1 MMKKWLAAA
10 ALSAFSVGAM
20 AAPAY
25 VEGRDY
31 TRIAPAQPVA
41 SAAKIE
47 VREFFW
53 YNCPHC
59 YRLQA
64 PLEAWLAKA
73 PADIDYKAT
82 PAVLS
87 PRWGILAK
95 AYFAQEA
102 LGPVDRKLH
111 MAIFKAIHESR
122 QDLEKP
128 EALFQ
133 VVDAVKGKEYGAKYR
148 AAYGSFG
155 VQTQLGKGGKL
166 AQSYQLQ
173 GTPTVVVDGIYA
185 VSPSTAGSEAAM
197 IPIVNYLTQM
207 QRAKKAAAK
216 PVAAPAATPAAKS
229 AAAQP
234 AKATK

>member
-10 ALSAFSVGAM
+10 ALGAASMGAM
-20 AAPAY
+20 AAPSY
-25 VEGRDY
+25 VEGKDY
-31 TRIAPAQPVA
+31 TRLSPAMPVA
-41 SAAKIE
+41 DASKIE
-47 VREFFW
+47 VKEFFW

-64 PLEAWLAKA
+64 PLDAWLAKA
-73 PADIDYKAT
+73 PADIDYKAA

-87 PRWGILAK
+87 ARWGILAK

-111 MAIFKAIHESR
+111 AALFKAIHESK

-128 EALFQ
+128 EALFK
-133 VVDAVKGKEYGAKYR
+133 VVESVKGKEYGAKFQ
-148 AAYGSFG
+148 AAYNSFG
-155 VQTQLGKGGKL
+155 VQAKLGAGAKV

-173 GTPTVVVDGIYA
+173 GTPTIVVDGLYA

-197 IPIVNYLTQM
+197 IPIVNHLTQM

-216 PVAAPAATPAAKS
+216 AAVKPAPAVSHAPAGK
-229 AAAQP
+229 P
-234 AKATK
+234 VK